1 MTHMIQAPMSSERF
15 NAGIVSAM
23 QKKKILGVTCRYVIV
38 AKQRAGGKQM
48 ILYWVTTEDHYED
61 WFVFAASPEE
71 ATRYFENYEGYNEG
85 DAEAEEILELSDD
98 LQVEAGWPDKELLEK
113 LGFVYLSDEDD
124 HTRVVEFCGR
134 RFIEGAMEA
143 IITKLN
149 DGLIEKQR
157 GERPN
162 KTKKSPLQ

>member
-1 MTHMIQAPMSSERF
+1 
-15 NAGIVSAM
+15 
-23 QKKKILGVTCRYVIV
+23 
-38 AKQRAGGKQM
+38 M

-113 LGFVYLSDEDD
+113 SGFVYLSNEDD
-124 HTRVVEFCGR
+124 HTRVVEFHGR
-134 RFIEGAMEA
+134 KFVEGSLEA
-143 IITKLN
+143 IINEIQDDLFEE
-149 DGLIEKQR
+149 GG

-162 KTKKSPLQ
+162 KTKKSTLQ